1 MAEGERTLYDALG
14 VKTSAKMTEITRAYN
29 RLQAEQ
35 QKEDAAPNP
44 RLMAQAKVAF
54 ETLSNPDKRDEYDAL
69 LRRRAL
75 MGKNEKHKPIKIGMA
90 VVVAATALWT
100 GYAVWHSRQLEE
112 EARPKPLTP
121 DALLAAVA
129 PQLWHLEGA
138 LMSGEVRPLGTA
150 IAIQDGKLVSTCQG
164 LAAGM
169 VITAKSGDF
178 SNTAE
183 LTHTN
188 DQLDVCVFKSK
199 GATPGLKFRGDL
211 PNPADKLQ
219 AVFVNSNGRP
229 EARQVTGAHAVQD
242 AQGPAFEVRAAATL
256 PNGSVLFDP
265 YGRFVGIVAVP
276 HPAGE
281 GSAFALASRRIE
293 LAKGTGVEKQFVEAP
308 PPPRNVEPVEPTPAG
323 TAPQGDL
330 DKLHY
335 TTRKEV
341 EKAHEDA
348 MNKVLNEAK

>member
-1 MAEGERTLYDALG
+1 MRCWRRSRRSSG
-14 VKTSAKMTEITRAYN
+14 TSTGRSCRA
-29 RLQAEQ
+29 RFA
-35 QKEDAAPNP
+35 
-44 RLMAQAKVAF
+44 
-54 ETLSNPDKRDEYDAL
+54 
-69 LRRRAL
+69 
-75 MGKNEKHKPIKIGMA
+75 
-90 VVVAATALWT
+90 
-100 GYAVWHSRQLEE
+100 
-112 EARPKPLTP
+112 
-121 DALLAAVA
+121 
-129 PQLWHLEGA
+129 
-138 LMSGEVRPLGTA
+138 PLGTA

-265 YGRFVGIVAVP
+265 YGRFVGIVVGA
-276 HPAGE
+276 
-281 GSAFALASRRIE
+281 ASRRRRFGVRTR
-293 LAKGTGVEKQFVEAP
+293 LAAH
-308 PPPRNVEPVEPTPAG
+308 RAR
-323 TAPQGDL
+323 QGDGRRKAVRRGSAAATQCRTGRAAL
-330 DKLHY
+330 RRAPRHRAIATSC
-335 TTRKEV
+335 TTPRARKSR
-341 EKAHEDA
+341 KPTTTPW
-348 MNKVLNEAK
+348 NKVLNKAK